1 MAPPVRRRR
10 ECRDVPLR
18 PRGTAA
24 AGRDLAAAAPGGG
37 GVEGRGLPT
46 AELQR
51 GAFGDGKTAFVFLEH
66 VGKLFIDFFRCIIDV
81 VNSQKVE
88 G

>member
-1 MAPPVRRRR
+1 MIHVDSSLGSLEEGAQTPPVRRRR
-10 ECRDVPLR
+10 DVPGR

-51 GAFGDGKTAFVFLEH
+51 GAFGDGKTASL
-66 VGKLFIDFFRCIIDV
+66 
-81 VNSQKVE
+81 
-88 G
+88 

>member
-1 MAPPVRRRR
+1 MIHVDSSLGSLEEGAQTPPVRRRR
-10 ECRDVPLR
+10 ECRDVPGR

-51 GAFGDGKTAFVFLEH
+51 GALGDGKTASL
-66 VGKLFIDFFRCIIDV
+66 
-81 VNSQKVE
+81 
-88 G
+88 